1 MRREK
6 KLSGIFRWG
15 REMIQ
20 AYGLVDLLDQDALD
34 TLEIPVTVDIYKKKS
49 CRQGSSWI

>member
-1 MRREK
+1 MQGK
-6 KLSGIFRWG
+6 KLMDFLGE
-15 REMIQ
+15 EMIQ
-20 AYGLVDLLDQDALD
+20 AYGLVDLPDQDALD